1 MMGRFGYE
9 MESYM
14 KKLLIILLWLPILSP
29 AQSWDDLKKAADKLN
44 TELKKTAKKVNVFSE
59 KEAATA
65 LKEALNKG
73 IEKGVNVL
81 SLKDGF
87 YGNKKVKIPF
97 PPEASR
103 ISKKLKQLGM
113 KKQINKVV
121 LSLNRAAEDASI
133 SAKPIFVD
141 AIKKMTIKDAISIV
155 KGDSTA
161 GTDYLNKNTNSALVE
176 AFKPI
181 IKSSLQK
188 VKATKYWKDIMGVYN
203 KIPSVKKINPDLEY
217 YVTRKAIEGL
227 FFMIAEEEIEIRKN
241 PQKRITELL
250 KKVFG
255 S

>member
-1 MMGRFGYE
+1 MAISSSLHGKLTLCLKRVYHWNIYFLDNSIPVLPPNFFAKY
-9 MESYM
+9 
-14 KKLLIILLWLPILSP
+14 KKSFYSLSLN
-29 AQSWDDLKKAADKLN
+29 SCTAALH
-44 TELKKTAKKVNVFSE
+44 
-59 KEAATA
+59 
-65 LKEALNKG
+65 
-73 IEKGVNVL
+73 L
-81 SLKDGF
+81 SLKVL
-87 YGNKKVKIPF
+87 NIKKGDEIITTPF
-97 PPEASR
+97 TYVATAEA
-103 ISKKLKQLGM
+103 IVQCG
-113 KKQINKVV
+113 
-121 LSLNRAAEDASI
+121 
-133 SAKPIFVD
+133 AKPIFVD

-217 YVTRKAIEGL
+217 YVARKAIEGL

>member
-97 PPEASR
+97 PPKASR

-181 IKSSLQK
+181 IKSSLKK

-203 KIPSVKKINPDLEY
+203 KIPSVKKINPDLES
-217 YVTRKAIEGL
+217 YVTGKAIEGL

>member
-1 MMGRFGYE
+1 
-9 MESYM
+9 M
-14 KKLLIILLWLPILSP
+14 KQLLILLFCLPFFAQ
-29 AQSWDDLKKAADKLN
+29 AQSWKDLKKVA
-44 TELKKTAKKVNVFSE
+44 EKVNKELINTSLFSE
-59 KEAATA
+59 EEAVNA
-65 LKEALNKG
+65 LKETLNKG
-73 IEKGVNVL
+73 TEKGVSVL
-81 SLKDGF
+81 SVKDGYF
-87 YGNKKVKIPF
+87 ANPKVKIPF

-103 ISKKLKQLGM
+103 MSKKLKKLGM

-155 KGDSTA
+155 KVDSTA

-176 AFKPI
+176 AFRPI
-181 IKSSLQK
+181 IKSSLKK

-203 KIPSVKKINPDLEY
+203 KIPSVKKMNPDLES
-217 YVTRKAIEGL
+217 YVTGKAIEGL

-241 PQKRITELL
+241 PRKRITELL

>member
-1 MMGRFGYE
+1 MGRLGYE

-14 KKLLIILLWLPILSP
+14 KKLLIILLCLPIISS
-29 AQSWDDLKKAADKLN
+29 AQSWDDLKKAADNLS
-44 TELKKTAKKVNVFSE
+44 TELKKTAKKVNAFSE
-59 KEAATA
+59 KEAASA

-97 PPEASR
+97 PPEANR
-103 ISKKLKQLGM
+103 ISKLGM